1 MSDEQSGFHLGRFGA
16 VILIVAVLL
25 GCWGVFSRLHARSA
39 LSRQTL
45 AAAVTDVAVINPGS
59 APASEELVLPATLL
73 PFIDAPIYARTDGY
87 LKRWL
92 VDIGT
97 RVKKGQQLAEID
109 TPEVDQQLRQGEA
122 DLKTAEANN
131 RLAQITATRWKS
143 LLASGLVAQQD
154 VDNYAGDAEA
164 KAAAEASARA
174 NVDRLRDLE
183 SFKIITAPFDGV
195 ITERKTDI
203 GALITSGTVG
213 TELFHIAAADKM
225 RVYISVP
232 QSYAPSIHKGLTARV
247 KLSEGLIRDYP
258 ATVVSTADALDL
270 TTRTLLTQ
278 LELDN
283 SHGTLLPGAYVEVH
297 LKVGSAI
304 PILQLPANA
313 LLFQGD
319 GMNAVTVTNDN
330 KLLIKPVGVGR
341 DFGTFVEIV
350 SGLSP
355 EDRVVLNPPESAIN
369 GTLVHVVA
377 AHPTGSAA
385 R

>member
-1 MSDEQSGFHLGRFGA
+1 
-16 VILIVAVLL
+16 
-25 GCWGVFSRLHARSA
+25 
-39 LSRQTL
+39 
-45 AAAVTDVAVINPGS
+45 
-59 APASEELVLPATLL
+59 
-73 PFIDAPIYARTDGY
+73 
-87 LKRWL
+87 L
-92 VDIGT
+92 VDIGS

-154 VDNYAGDAEA
+154 VDNYVGDAEA

-183 SFKIITAPFDGV
+183 SFKIISAPFDGV
-195 ITERKTDI
+195 ITERKTDV
-203 GALITSGTVG
+203 GALIASGSAG
-213 TELFHIAAADKM
+213 TALFHIAAADKM

-232 QSYAPSIHKGLTARV
+232 QSYAPSIHKGLAARV
-247 KLSEGLIRDYP
+247 HLSEGLIPDYP

-319 GMNAVTVTNDN
+319 GMNAVTVTSDN
-330 KLLIKPVGVGR
+330 KLLIKPVSVGR
-341 DFGTFVEIV
+341 DFGTFVEVV

-355 EDRVVLNPPESAIN
+355 EDRVVLNPPESAVN
-369 GTLVHVVA
+369 GTSVHIVP

>member
-1 MSDEQSGFHLGRFGA
+1 MTDKHSGFHLGRFGL

-25 GCWGVFSRLHARSA
+25 GSWGIFTRLHARTE

-45 AAAVTDVAVINPGS
+45 ASAVANVAVITPAS

-97 RVKKGQQLAEID
+97 RVKKGQLLAEID

-154 VDNYAGDAEA
+154 VDNYVGDAEA

-183 SFKIITAPFDGV
+183 SFKIITAPFDGI

-203 GALITSGTVG
+203 GALIASGSAG
-213 TELFHIAAADKM
+213 TELFHIASADKL

-232 QSYAPSIHKGLTARV
+232 QSFAPTIHKGLTAHV
-247 KLSEGLIRDYP
+247 QLSEGLIRDYP
-258 ATVVSTADALDL
+258 ATVVSTADSLDL

-297 LKVGSAI
+297 VKVGSAI

-319 GMNAVTVTNDN
+319 GMNAVTVTSDN
-330 KLLIKPVGVGR
+330 KLLIKPVSVGR
-341 DFGTFVEIV
+341 DFGTFVEV
-350 SGLSP
+350 VGGLSP
-355 EDRVVLNPPESAIN
+355 GDQVVLNPPESAVN
-369 GTLVHVVA
+369 GTPVHIVA